1 MLLLASYVV
10 LLSMPGVE
18 MDQPAIVAEGLTKRF
33 GQVAA
38 LAGVDLQVSAGTVL
52 GLLGPNGAGKTTVVR
67 ILATLLRPDS
77 GRASVLGQDVVARPG
92 DVRRSIGLSG
102 QYAAVDGYL
111 TGRENLRMIGRL
123 SGLTRRSAA
132 GRADTLLEEFDLATV
147 ADRTVRTFS
156 GGMRRRLDVAAS
168 LVGAPQVL
176 FLDEPSTGLDPRGRF
191 GLWRLIADLADR
203 GTTVLLTT
211 QYLEEADR
219 LADAIV
225 VLDHGAVIATGTAEQ
240 LKSQVGGDRL
250 ELRAPPGTDV
260 RRLASAMAGLGTGEP
275 TVDLDD
281 GRVVIPVANGAAI
294 LPDVAARLA
303 EAGLRVSDLAV
314 RRPSLDDVFLAL
326 TGQAAAPSTSDS
338 LARSPR

>member
-1 MLLLASYVV
+1 MLSIGGF
-10 LLSMPGVE
+10 GV
-18 MDQPAIVAEGLTKRF
+18 DQPAIVAEGLTKRF
-33 GQVAA
+33 GHVAA
-38 LAGVDLQVSAGTVL
+38 LARVDLHVSAGTVL

-92 DVRRSIGLSG
+92 DVRRSIGLFG
-102 QYAAVDGYL
+102 QYATVDGHL

-123 SGLTRRSAA
+123 SGLARRSAA
-132 GRADTLLEEFDLATV
+132 SRADTLLEEFDLATV
-147 ADRTVRTFS
+147 ADRTVRTYS

-219 LADAIV
+219 LADAIP
-225 VLDHGAVIATGTAEQ
+225 VLDHGAVIATRTAEQ
-240 LKSQVGGDRL
+240 LKSQGRGDRL
-250 ELRAPPGTDV
+250 RLRARTGNDV
-260 RRLASAMAGLGTGEP
+260 PRLASAM
-275 TVDLDD
+275 
-281 GRVVIPVANGAAI
+281 
-294 LPDVAARLA
+294 
-303 EAGLRVSDLAV
+303 
-314 RRPSLDDVFLAL
+314 
-326 TGQAAAPSTSDS
+326 
-338 LARSPR
+338 